1 MTGDFQ
7 GFTPETV
14 EFLWGIRFQNERS
27 WFESHKEVYLKELYR
42 PMQALGRQV
51 QLAMVEKFP
60 KEPWNLKVTRIYRDA
75 RRLHGRDPYKDHL
88 WFTLRHE
95 NENWTS
101 RPVFYFE
108 LMPEGISYGMGFYC
122 AAPSLM
128 ERFRREAAED
138 PAPLSRLARK
148 LNRQDRFHLE
158 GEEYARKKPA
168 PAPVLVPWISRK
180 HITVCRDEDYS
191 SRSESRALVEDLKT
205 GFDFLIPYY
214 QFFEKLCR
222 EEFHNLQI
230 GDNSAAPFG
239 YNAR

>member
-1 MTGDFQ
+1 MTMFT
-7 GFTPETV
+7 GFTQDAQT
-14 EFLWGIRFQNERS
+14 FLWEIRLNNERS
-27 WFESHKEVYLKELYR
+27 WFEANKERYRTQVLQPLRLLGEELYDHMAEQH
-42 PMQALGRQV
+42 PQLG
-51 QLAMVEKFP
+51 L
-60 KEPWNLKVTRIYRDA
+60 NLHVSRIYRDA
-75 RRLHGRDPYKDHL
+75 RRLHGRGPYKDHL

-138 PAPLSRLARK
+138 PAPLSKLARK

-168 PAPVLVPWISRK
+168 PTPLLVPWISRK
-180 HITVCRDEDYS
+180 HITICRDEEYS
-191 SRSESRALVEDLKT
+191 DRSAGQELVEDVKE
-205 GFDFLIPYY
+205 GFDFLLPYY
-214 QFFEKLCR
+214 QFFARLCQ
-222 EEFHNLQI
+222 EEFHNSQI
-230 GDNSAAPFG
+230 CDISSNPFG
-239 YNAR
+239 YNAP

>member
-1 MTGDFQ
+1 MFQ
-7 GFTPETV
+7 GYRQETLD
-14 EFLWGIRFQNERS
+14 FLWGIRFNNDRT
-27 WFESHKEVYLKELYR
+27 WFQAHKEEYLRCLYE
-42 PMQALGRQV
+42 PTAALGEEVYDRF
-51 QLAMVEKFP
+51 ASKRP
-60 KEPWNLKVTRIYRDA
+60 KLGLDLHISRIYRDA
-75 RRLHGRDPYKDHL
+75 RRLHGRGPYKDHL

-148 LNRQDRFHLE
+148 LSRQDRFHLE

-168 PAPVLVPWISRK
+168 PAPILEPWISRK

-191 SRSESRALVEDLKT
+191 PRTESRELVEDLKT

-230 GDNSAAPFG
+230 GDNSPDPFG

>member
-1 MTGDFQ
+1 MTMFT
-7 GFTPETV
+7 GFTPDAQT
-14 EFLWGIRFQNERS
+14 FLWEIRLNNERS
-27 WFESHKEVYLKELYR
+27 WFEANKERYLTQVLQPLRLLGEELYDYMAETY
-42 PMQALGRQV
+42 PKLG
-51 QLAMVEKFP
+51 L
-60 KEPWNLKVTRIYRDA
+60 NLHVSRIYRDA
-75 RRLHGRDPYKDHL
+75 RRLHGRGPYKDHL

-148 LNRQDRFHLE
+148 LSRQDRFHLE

-168 PAPVLVPWISRK
+168 PAPVLEPWISRK
-180 HITVCRDEDYS
+180 HITVCRDEEYS
-191 SRSESRALVEDLKT
+191 ARTECRDLAEDLKS

-214 QFFEKLCR
+214 QFFEELCR
-222 EEFHNLQI
+222 REFHNLQI
-230 GDNSAAPFG
+230 GDNSGDPLG
-239 YNAR
+239 YNAF

>member
-1 MTGDFQ
+1 MTMFT
-7 GFTPETV
+7 GFTPDAQT
-14 EFLWGIRFQNERS
+14 FLWEIRLNNERS
-27 WFESHKEVYLKELYR
+27 WFEANKERYLTQVLQPLRLLGEELYDYMAEQY
-42 PMQALGRQV
+42 PQLG
-51 QLAMVEKFP
+51 L
-60 KEPWNLKVTRIYRDA
+60 NLHVSRIYRDA
-75 RRLHGRDPYKDHL
+75 RRLHGRGPYKDHL

-191 SRSESRALVEDLKT
+191 SRSESRALVADLKT